1 MIMTRDNYPHAA
13 AYCRKWRT
21 LKHIARVAPDLQ
33 VDPFHWF
40 PERADDAYAKF
51 LKAMHAR
58 INSRGGIKFEGRKYS
73 DIYQTELLR
82 DCWNIRRHATH
93 RAIVRQLMTPELR
106 RRFEHVITPLGE

>member
-21 LKHIARVAPDLQ
+21 LKHVARVAPDLQ

-58 INSRGGIKFEGRKYS
+58 INSRGCIKFEGRKHS
-73 DIYQTELLR
+73 DIYQTEQMR
-82 DCWNIRRHATH
+82 DCWNIRRHAAH
-93 RAIVRQLMTPELR
+93 RVIVRQIMTPELR